1 MSSDDVVKMVAQA
14 WGLPVQ
20 WLYGL
25 CQLIDAMQW
34 EATDLRRLLGVCRQH
49 GDAAMLLT
57 ICEWLQEE
65 SSNPYWRRSVRKL
78 QAHWS
83 KDGTIYFTLPA
94 EAMVDFE
101 KAPCCTAKT
110 MLEGRL
116 KTT

>member
-1 MSSDDVVKMVAQA
+1 
-14 WGLPVQ
+14 
-20 WLYGL
+20 
-25 CQLIDAMQW
+25 
-34 EATDLRRLLGVCRQH
+34 
-49 GDAAMLLT
+49 
-57 ICEWLQEE
+57 
-65 SSNPYWRRSVRKL
+65 VRKL

-101 KAPCCTAKT
+101 KAPCCKAKT

>member
-1 MSSDDVVKMVAQA
+1 MSSDDVVNLVAKA
-14 WGLPVQ
+14 WGLPVKR
-20 WLYGL
+20 LYGL
-25 CQLIDAMQW
+25 CQLIDDMRW
-34 EATDLRRLLGVCRQH
+34 EATDLRRLLGVCHQH

-57 ICEWLQEE
+57 ICEWLQAE
-65 SSNPYWRRSVRKL
+65 SLNPYWRRSVRKL